1 MTQPVNTPAE
11 QSQQLRDL
19 AAVVK
24 NANSANDMQQKVTAV
39 ALEAHAQIIE
49 NRVWNSI
56 IAEALEGGT
65 E

>member
-24 NANSANDMQQKVTAV
+24 DANSVNDLQQKTIAV

-49 NRVWNSI
+49 NRVWNNI
-56 IAEALEGGT
+56 ITNALEGGT

>member
-24 NANSANDMQQKVTAV
+24 DANSANDLQQKVVAV

-49 NRVWNSI
+49 NRVWNNI
-56 IAEALEGGT
+56 IAESLEGDAK
-65 E
+65 

>member
-1 MTQPVNTPAE
+1 MTQPANTPAE

-24 NANSANDMQQKVTAV
+24 DANSVNDPQQKTIAV

-49 NRVWNSI
+49 NRVWNNI
-56 IAEALEGGT
+56 ITNALEGDT

>member
-1 MTQPVNTPAE
+1 MTQPVNTPAD

-24 NANSANDMQQKVTAV
+24 DANSVNDLQQKVIAV

-49 NRVWNSI
+49 NRVWNNI
-56 IAEALEGGT
+56 VTEALEGDT

>member
-24 NANSANDMQQKVTAV
+24 DANSANDLQQEVIAV

-49 NRVWNSI
+49 NRVWNNI
-56 IAEALEGGT
+56 ITEALEGDT
-65 E
+65 

>member
-24 NANSANDMQQKVTAV
+24 DANSANDLQQKAIAV

-56 IAEALEGGT
+56 ITEALEGGT

>member
-24 NANSANDMQQKVTAV
+24 DANSVNDLQKKVTAV

-56 IAEALEGGT
+56 ITEALEGDA